1 MKHMIPVVVRPLSHG
16 LMALMCLLLLSVS
29 AFSQASLTDED
40 FGSRTRIAA
49 PSSEAGLALSLL
61 PHSDFV
67 IALDV
72 QQAMKL
78 LLPQLQSAA
87 PADLMKFK
95 AELDSFISRTGI
107 DLYQVK
113 SVIVALSADQL
124 NSRQFKGAILVQG
137 FNLSE
142 EKFASLLSA
151 QNAGFKTISWQ
162 GKNLIVADEPTAPVR
177 PASAKRGS
185 RTAPKKSSSSFKYGD
200 LAMCSLDN
208 YGFVIGDLE
217 SVKSTLD
224 AQAGARSLSNALLG
238 NLLETTSP
246 SGIVRFSFVISDNL
260 RQQMSET
267 GGAAAAPFATL
278 RGAAGAISI
287 DPDDGGST
295 EITARLRSSSST
307 EATKLEAAMKGFM
320 DLGRSGIAD
329 SDNAESKVALQLL
342 DQINLRSEGE
352 DTIISLYLPKAVIDD
367 WKKQMPQTRRL
378 IASKN

>member
-1 MKHMIPVVVRPLSHG
+1 MKRMIPVVVRPLSHG

-29 AFSQASLTDED
+29 AFSQASLTDQD
-40 FGSRTRIAA
+40 YGSRTRIAA

-95 AELDSFISRTGI
+95 AELDSFISKTGI

-113 SVIVALSADQL
+113 SVIVAMSADQL

-137 FNLSE
+137 LNLSE
-142 EKFASLLSA
+142 EKFASLLRA
-151 QNAGFKTISWQ
+151 QNAGFKTFSWQ
-162 GKNLIVADEPTAPVR
+162 GKNLIVVDEPTAPVKS
-177 PASAKRGS
+177 ASAKRGS
-185 RTAPKKSSSSFKYGD
+185 RTTPKKISSSFKYGD

-208 YGFVIGDLE
+208 YGFVMGDLE

-224 AQAGARSLSNALLG
+224 AQAGARPLANALLG

-246 SGIVRFSFVISDNL
+246 SGIVRFSFVISDSL
-260 RQQMSET
+260 RQQMNET

-278 RGAAGAISI
+278 RGAAGAVSI

-295 EITARLRSSSST
+295 EITVRLRSSSST
-307 EATKLEAAMKGFM
+307 EATKLEAALKAFM
-320 DLGRSGIAD
+320 NMGRSGIGE
-329 SDNAESKVALQLL
+329 AESVENKVALQLL
-342 DQINLRSEGE
+342 DQINLRPEGE

-367 WKKQMPQTRRL
+367 WKKQMPQGRRL
-378 IASKN
+378 IASRN